1 MLLVLACAVFLL
13 VVMPVLLL
21 LVGRFIHANTGP
33 GRMSSKGGATA
44 GGMLADRSPASRSP
58 DYVPDWIRSGPP
70 PGKGYLWRK
79 NHY

>member
-21 LVGRFIHANTGP
+21 LIGRFIHANTGP
-33 GRMSSKGGATA
+33 GRMSSSGSATT
-44 GGMLADRSPASRSP
+44 GGMLANRSP
-58 DYVPDWIRSGPP
+58 DSVPGWIRSGPP

-79 NHY
+79 NQY

>member
-33 GRMSSKGGATA
+33 GRLSSKGGVTE
-44 GGMLADRSPASRSP
+44 GRMPDSRRP

-70 PGKGYLWRK
+70 PGRGYLWRK
-79 NHY
+79 NQY